1 MSFHTVALTEGH
13 VTYRALVGL
22 LSGVDP
28 HVGHQTG
35 LGEKLFA
42 AFAASMR
49 LLSGVVFQVS
59 LLLMFCM
66 KLSSADV
73 ALVRSLL
80 DRVTRAVPPHVLG
93 QTFKAAN
100 RFIADAAVIRLLASV
115 FGHVNFEV

>member
-66 KLSSADV
+66 KLPSADV

-80 DRVTRAVPPHVLG
+80 DRVTRVPPHVLG